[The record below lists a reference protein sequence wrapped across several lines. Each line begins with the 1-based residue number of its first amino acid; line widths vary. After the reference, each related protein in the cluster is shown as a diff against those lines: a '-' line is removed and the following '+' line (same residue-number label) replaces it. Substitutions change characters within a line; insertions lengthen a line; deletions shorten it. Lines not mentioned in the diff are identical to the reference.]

1 MKNALF
7 SAFLILFLSPVF
19 GQNTLKYRLNEGESF
34 IIHQTAL
41 QYIDQ
46 DMATGSQRITN
57 DIRSKMEFT
66 ITRATDSVYEINIEF
81 KDLKMTMASD
91 VYGEL
96 LNVDAAVLDE
106 TDVQSKIFH
115 SLIGVK
121 VQAIM
126 SPTGKILEVHGGD
139 ELIST
144 MVSAAGFEDE
154 FTREMLATS
163 LKKEFGSEALSK
175 SYEQMTFF
183 YTPEQIAVGDSWN
196 TEFSGK
202 LSAMNQWTLDN
213 WSKDESE
220 ISGTAEAVLDVTD
233 DQTTMKLEGKQ
244 TSKLTVDSDNGLLR
258 TLIVN
263 GNYKGYSILKQL
275 GDEQIPTSIEM
286 KLTYELIQ

>member
-1 MKNALF
+1 MRNTLF
-7 SAFLILFLSPVF
+7 TAFLFLFMCPGF
-19 GQNTLKYRLNEGESF
+19 GQNSLKYRLAEGESF
-34 IIHQTAL
+34 TIHQTAL

-57 DIRSKMEFT
+57 DIRSQIEFT
-66 ITRATDSVYEINIEF
+66 ITKATDSVYDIDIEF
-81 KDLKMTMASD
+81 KDLKMTMSSD

-96 LNVDAAVLDE
+96 MYVDAAVLDE

-121 VQAIM
+121 VQM
-126 SPTGKILEVHGGD
+126 KMTPTGKILEVNGGD
-139 ELIST
+139 QLIST
-144 MVSAAGFEDE
+144 MVDAAGFEDD
-154 FTREMLATS
+154 FTREMLAYS

-183 YTPEQIAVGDSWN
+183 YTPEEITVGDTWN
-196 TEFSGK
+196 TEFGGK
-202 LSAMNQWTLDN
+202 LSARNQWTLDN

-220 ISGTAEAVLDVTD
+220 ISGTAEAVLDVED

-244 TSKLTVDSDNGLLR
+244 TSRLTVDSGKGLLR
-258 TLIVN
+258 TLVVK
-263 GNYKGYSILKQL
+263 GNYQGYSILKQL